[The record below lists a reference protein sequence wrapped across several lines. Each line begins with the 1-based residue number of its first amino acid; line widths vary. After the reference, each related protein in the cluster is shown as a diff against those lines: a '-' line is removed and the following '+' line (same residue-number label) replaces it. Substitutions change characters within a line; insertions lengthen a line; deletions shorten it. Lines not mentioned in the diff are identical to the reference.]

1 MKFMEKISDPLR
13 LIFLTPLYR
22 IIWGSFSNLNNL
34 PELPCFRRT
43 KTFGDFNMIFF
54 YVDFM
59 S

>member
-1 MKFMEKISDPLR
+1 MEKISDPLR